1 MSKCFSPPSILQL
14 VCSLQ
19 AQPHC
24 MSSMVV
30 FQYKAAPVSPSGSI
44 VQTGGEEDASDQD
57 EEQGT
62 LR

>member
-1 MSKCFSPPSILQL
+1 
-14 VCSLQ
+14 
-19 AQPHC
+19 

-30 FQYKAAPVSPSGSI
+30 FQYKAVPVSPSGSI
-44 VQTGGEEDASDQD
+44 AQTGGEEDASDQD

>member
-1 MSKCFSPPSILQL
+1 
-14 VCSLQ
+14 
-19 AQPHC
+19 

-30 FQYKAAPVSPSGSI
+30 FQYKAAPVSPSESI